1 LKSLPVPDCKKNIPG
16 YRGNTSCDW
25 LMNHSVYLSVTSTM
39 CAKEFDIFMRR
50 QMDILHRYN
59 LYLKQV
65 ERIVRDKQVP
75 QVNVLPRAKLWNRL

>member
-1 LKSLPVPDCKKNIPG
+1 
-16 YRGNTSCDW
+16 
-25 LMNHSVYLSVTSTM
+25 M

-75 QVNVLPRAKLWNRL
+75 QVNVLPRAKLWNRLIRCSVCLYVPLCSLSILSHMSKSVTQTKT